1 VPVGYGDGFPRAL
14 SGTTVRVAGELARV
28 IGSVS
33 MDSFAVELER
43 ELPLG
48 TPVVLVGHG
57 LSLDDHARHAG
68 TISYEL
74 STGIETRPT
83 RARRLVVD
91 S

>member
-1 VPVGYGDGFPRAL
+1 
-14 SGTTVRVAGELARV
+14 
-28 IGSVS
+28 

-48 TPVVLVGHG
+48 APVVIVGHG
-57 LSLDDHARHAG
+57 ITLDAHAGHAG

-74 STGIETRPT
+74 ATGIETRPA